1 MGKVGYVT
9 WAFNEGPGS
18 GVWGRHL
25 DRRYSLGMWDT
36 LGWGCG
42 GR

>member
-1 MGKVGYVT
+1 MTRGCDK
-9 WAFNEGPGS
+9 GPGS

-25 DRRYSLGMWDT
+25 DREFGLGMQEMGIC
-36 LGWGCG
+36 GWGCG